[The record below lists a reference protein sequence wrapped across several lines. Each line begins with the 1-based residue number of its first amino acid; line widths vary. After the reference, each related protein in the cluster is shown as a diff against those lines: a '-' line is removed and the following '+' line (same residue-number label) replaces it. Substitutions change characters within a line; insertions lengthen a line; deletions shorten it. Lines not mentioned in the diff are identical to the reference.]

1 MNRFVP
7 SSTAAMDVAL
17 ARLPGALRQAGFCG
31 DVATDLASRAAMSTD
46 NSVYQIVPGMVVAPF
61 DAQDVGRLLSVLGQ
75 PGFSGLPITARGGGT
90 GTNGQSLNEGV
101 IVDFRRHMHRM
112 LAVDVAAGWVD
123 VEPGIVLDDLNQQL
137 AHTGLFF
144 SPSTSTSN
152 RCTVG
157 GMVGTDASGKGSR
170 IYGKTA
176 DNVLGLTMMVGDGQT
191 LDSQMPVPE
200 WATPIMDEI
209 AAACDAGRPA
219 LLANVPRLSRRF
231 SGLDLERARPDRERL
246 EWWRL
251 PIGAEGTLGL
261 ITRLRLKLVKK
272 PSQSRLCVLAFD
284 NFSDAL
290 DATLPLLSAEPLAIE
305 VIDEWVQRL
314 AMEAALLDSLPA
326 GIRGDGADRPVYAFV
341 EFAGDDPKALDL
353 GVAQCLAIASE
364 LTGFRGAYTTG
375 KAGEITHLWSV
386 RAASVGLLGGTGGR
400 RRPISFVEDCVV
412 PPENLSA
419 FVHEITAILG
429 GHGLSYGIY
438 GHADVGC
445 LHVRPALDIDDL
457 ADRDLYRSISDA
469 VYEAVT
475 AHGGIFWGE
484 HGKGIR
490 GEYLERFVGPEAYG
504 AFQRIKVAFDPA
516 GRFNPGKLIAGQ
528 TPLLGIATTPYR
540 TTQTAPADL
549 FAKAFACNGNALCL
563 TYAAKTPMCPSF
575 KVSAELR
582 HSPKG
587 RAEALRALE
596 QARVAGQATEEMEAD
611 VFEALDGCLG
621 CKSCAAGC
629 PTHVDV
635 PDMKSH
641 FLERYYSKRRRPMSS
656 LAAMLLE
663 AHIGTLMRFRSVLRA
678 LAWTRVY
685 GLAALGLGLIDP
697 PLPSRHNLGHHAI
710 EALSA
715 SEVAELP
722 LDAGHVVLVHD
733 PFTALFDTNSI
744 ATIAEGLRALGY
756 APVALSVQASGKAA
770 YVAGAR
776 AVFVRQAKAMANALR
791 IASSAGLPLVGLDP
805 SLVYMLR
812 SEYPN
817 AGIADM
823 PWVSAVEEFLVA
835 ELAGGRS
842 FPSIPGANTKAVV
855 FTHCT
860 ERSMRPAV
868 AADWK
873 RIFAA
878 LGLDVTVQDAG
889 CCGMSGLFGHEARH
903 QGWSRKLYDL
913 SWKGSVDAADE
924 VFATGFSCRCQVERF
939 GSVAAAHPLA
949 LVTRRR
955 AASGRSINTPP
966 H

>member
-1 MNRFVP
+1 MNKFVP
-7 SSTAAMDVAL
+7 SSAAAMDVAL
-17 ARLPGALRQAGFCG
+17 TRLPGALRQAGFRG
-31 DVATDLASRAAMSTD
+31 AIATDLASRAAMSTD
-46 NSVYQIVPGMVVAPF
+46 NSVYQIVPGMVVAPL
-61 DAQDVGRLLSVLGQ
+61 DAEDVSRLLSVLAQ
-75 PGFSGLPITARGGGT
+75 PGFNGLAITARGGGT

-101 IVDFRRHMHRM
+101 IVDFRRHMHRV
-112 LAVDVAAGWVD
+112 LAVDIAAGWVD

-144 SPSTSTSN
+144 SPNTSTSN

-157 GMVGTDASGKGSR
+157 GMVSTDASGKGSR

-176 DNVLGLTMMVGDGQT
+176 DNVLGLTMMVGDGQA
-191 LDSQMPVPE
+191 LDSQAPVPD
-200 WATPIMDEI
+200 WAISMMDEI
-209 AAACDAGRPA
+209 AAACDAGRAA

-231 SGLDLERARPDRERL
+231 SGLDLERARPDAQRL

-261 ITRLRLKLVKK
+261 ITRLRLRLVKK

-284 NFSDAL
+284 LFSDAL
-290 DATLPLLSAEPLAIE
+290 DATLPLLAAEPLAIE

-314 AMEAALLDSLPA
+314 AVEAGLLDSLPA
-326 GIRGDGADRPVYAFV
+326 AIRGEGADRPVYAFV
-341 EFAGDDPKALDL
+341 EFAGDDPKTLDT
-353 GVAQCLAIASE
+353 GVAQCLAIASN
-364 LTGFRGAYTTG
+364 LAGFRGAYT
-375 KAGEITHLWSV
+375 AGNAAEIAHLWSV

-412 PPENLSA
+412 PPENLAA
-419 FVHEITAILG
+419 FVRDFTAILG
-429 GHGLSYGIY
+429 GHGLSFGIY

-490 GEYLERFVGPEAYG
+490 GEYLERFVGPVAYG
-504 AFQRIKVAFDPA
+504 AFQRIKAAFDPA
-516 GRFNPGKLIAGQ
+516 GRFNPGKLIAGP

-540 TTQTAPADL
+540 TSQTAPSDP
-549 FAKAFACNGNALCL
+549 FGKALACNGNALCL

-596 QARVAGQATEEMEAD
+596 QARVSGQVTAEMEVD

-621 CKSCAAGC
+621 CKSCAAAC

-635 PDMKSH
+635 PEMKSH
-641 FLERYYSKRRRPMSS
+641 FLERYYTERRRPMSS

-663 AHIGTLMRFRSVLRA
+663 AQIGMLVRLRPVLHVLA
-678 LAWTRVY
+678 LTHAY
-685 GLAALGLGLIDP
+685 GLAARSLGLADPPRPSRLGLG
-697 PLPSRHNLGHHAI
+697 HHSIAT
-710 EALSA
+710 LSA
-715 SEVAELP
+715 SKVAKLP
-722 LDAGHVVLVHD
+722 VNAGHVVLLQD
-733 PFTALFDTNSI
+733 PFTALFDTETV
-744 ATIAEGLRALGY
+744 ATVAEGLRALGY
-756 APVALSVQASGKAA
+756 APVVLSVQASGKAA
-770 YVAGAR
+770 HVTGAR
-776 AVFVRQAKAMANALR
+776 GVFVRQAKAMADALR
-791 IASSAGLPLVGLDP
+791 IASRTGLPLVGLDP

-812 SEYPN
+812 SEYPK
-817 AGIADM
+817 AGIVDV
-823 PWVSAVEEFLVA
+823 PRVSAVEEYLVA
-835 ELAGGRS
+835 ELAAGRS
-842 FPSIPGANTKAVV
+842 FPAIQGANGKVVV

-860 ERSMRPAV
+860 ERSMRPGV

-878 LGLDVTVQDAG
+878 LGLDATVQDAG
-889 CCGMSGLFGHEARH
+889 CCGMSGLFGHEVRH
-903 QGWSRKLYDL
+903 QDWSRKLYDL
-913 SWKGSVDAADE
+913 SWKRPVEAADA

-939 GSVAAAHPLA
+939 GSVATAHPMA
-949 LVTRRR
+949 LVTQRL
-955 AASGRSINTPP
+955 AGG
-966 H
+966 